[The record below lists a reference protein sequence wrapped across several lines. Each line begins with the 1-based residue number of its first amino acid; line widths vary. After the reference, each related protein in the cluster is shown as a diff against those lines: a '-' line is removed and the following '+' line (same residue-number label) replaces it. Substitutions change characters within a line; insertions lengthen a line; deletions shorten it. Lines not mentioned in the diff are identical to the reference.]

1 MKKILA
7 LFFGLLIFAACGT
20 NDSTDSASQRV
31 TYEPTGTTSLATE
44 VPDESGQAAE
54 PDETEGTTI
63 AWIAG
68 RLAFDV
74 HAMMRGRDIRPWWR

>member
-7 LFFGLLIFAACGT
+7 LFFGLLIFAACGA
-20 NDSTDSASQRV
+20 NDSTDSASQRI

-54 PDETEGTTI
+54 PDETEEVHTDTETDE
-63 AWIAG
+63 A
-68 RLAFDV
+68 LAES
-74 HAMMRGRDIRPWWR
+74 